1 MCWRGISNDL
11 GAQMTRYSTSSDEHR
26 AKCITSITK
35 ALYNAIPGSEE
46 SWPIWKAEEVATATF
61 DALNGIARVDPIEAT
76 GKMIAASDIYWQSE
90 FPGFPTMADVEGM
103 WRAMSAAGDLT
114 NPAKPEY
121 PEGKP

>member
-1 MCWRGISNDL
+1 MCWRGIPNDL
-11 GAQMTRYSTSSDEHR
+11 GAQMTRDEHR
-26 AKCITSITK
+26 AKCIEAMAYSMSKWWI
-35 ALYNAIPGSEE
+35 EE
-46 SWPIWKAEEVATATF
+46 NMAGWKYLATVMAMTAF
-61 DALNGIARVDPIEAT
+61 DALHGIARVVPIEAT